1 MIVRPFI
8 NRIRCHARLFV
19 LAFLSLFASVIV
31 SGCSAS
37 DPAWKAALVAVNAIR
52 DAREAVCSEPVTGA
66 LRAVERGIPRVDAA
80 VSAKDADLSD
90 GDAESDMESDM
101 ESDALVLPVTMPEGD
116 AGAGE

>member
-1 MIVRPFI
+1 MRPFI
-8 NRIRCHARLFV
+8 NRIRCHARLFA

-80 VSAKDADLSD
+80 VSAKDAALSGSD
-90 GDAESDMESDM
+90 DSDAESDMESDAM
-101 ESDALVLPVTMPEGD
+101 VLPVTMPEGD
-116 AGAGE
+116 AGVSE